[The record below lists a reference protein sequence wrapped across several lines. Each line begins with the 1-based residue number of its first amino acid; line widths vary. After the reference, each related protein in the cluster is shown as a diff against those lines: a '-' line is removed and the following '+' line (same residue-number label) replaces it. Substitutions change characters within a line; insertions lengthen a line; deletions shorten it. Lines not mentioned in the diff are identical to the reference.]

1 LREEAQNGERETA
14 EGRRSMY
21 QHAELRD
28 ARTAGNRDR
37 MILLP
42 VRSPMS
48 SPISRLERAAC
59 SLKPSV
65 QTAESDSRYAVSLSR
80 LAEINLDT
88 VSGGGEEDL
97 FERESESVI

>member
-1 LREEAQNGERETA
+1 
-14 EGRRSMY
+14 
-21 QHAELRD
+21 
-28 ARTAGNRDR
+28 
-37 MILLP
+37 
-42 VRSPMS
+42 
-48 SPISRLERAAC
+48 LERAAC